1 MVDYKN
7 WIPRGMLAASGGGA
21 LVALVGVV
29 ICKISGAVQ
38 GVRLCALILFGVL
51 FVAFGLFFLW
61 AAFAY
66 RAFSYRGRRHLS
78 KDIVEG
84 VAAYVQLPQDGLGL
98 DVGCGSGAL
107 TIACAKANPQASMI
121 GIDRWGK
128 EYASFS
134 KRLCENN
141 ARAEKIGNASFQAGD
156 AVKLD
161 FADETFD
168 AVVSNYVYHNITR
181 VDRQQLLRE
190 TLRVL
195 KKGGTFAIHD
205 LMGPRRYGDMQA
217 FIQSLKDEGY
227 ESVELLDTASGK
239 FMSMRES
246 RWLMLSD
253 SKLLVGKK

>member
-61 AAFAY
+61 ATFAY

-84 VAAYVQLPQDGLGL
+84 VAAYVQLPQGGLGL

-161 FADETFD
+161 FAD
-168 AVVSNYVYHNITR
+168 I
-181 VDRQQLLRE
+181 
-190 TLRVL
+190 
-195 KKGGTFAIHD
+195 
-205 LMGPRRYGDMQA
+205 
-217 FIQSLKDEGY
+217 
-227 ESVELLDTASGK
+227 
-239 FMSMRES
+239 
-246 RWLMLSD
+246 
-253 SKLLVGKK
+253 LLVSVVDL

>member
-1 MVDYKN
+1 
-7 WIPRGMLAASGGGA
+7 MLAALGGGA

-29 ICKISGAVQ
+29 ICKMSGTIQ
-38 GVRLCALILFGVL
+38 GIRLGALILFGAA
-51 FVAFGLFFLW
+51 FVAFSLFFLW

-66 RAFSYRGRRHLS
+66 RAFSYRGRRH
-78 KDIVEG
+78 
-84 VAAYVQLPQDGLGL
+84 
-98 DVGCGSGAL
+98 VGCGSGAL
-107 TIACAKANPQASMI
+107 TIACAKANPQVSMI

-168 AVVSNYVYHNITR
+168 AVVSNYVYHNIVR

-205 LMGPRRYGDMQA
+205 LMSPRRYGDMQT

-246 RWLMLSD
+246 RWLMLTD